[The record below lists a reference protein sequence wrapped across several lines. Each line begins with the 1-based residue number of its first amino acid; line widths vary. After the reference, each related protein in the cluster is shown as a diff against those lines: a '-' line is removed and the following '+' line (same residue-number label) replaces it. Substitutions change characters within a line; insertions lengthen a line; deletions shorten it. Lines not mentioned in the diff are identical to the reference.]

1 MTLNAIAKQIEI
13 RIEQLNEKY
22 SDIQKKIT
30 YCKLHG
36 TDEEFDKL
44 LAKRVKISVER
55 SKLEDML
62 RAAKTY

>member
-1 MTLNAIAKQIEI
+1 MTLNAIAKEIEV
-13 RIEQLNEKY
+13 RIEQLNERY
-22 SDIQKKIT
+22 IDIQKKIT

-36 TDEEFDKL
+36 TDEELDKL
-44 LAKRVKISVER
+44 LAKRVKISIER